1 MQTLAMLLLLSLA
14 LCACAPQ
21 LEGAYA
27 DQHGASA
34 FRLAHG
40 KYFRTNPDGSDF
52 KTVRDGLPP
61 LPLPHPYKVDGKLVV
76 VQQGPNRAEFEILPD
91 GRLKLSEG
99 GQALIFVRK

>member
-1 MQTLAMLLLLSLA
+1 
-14 LCACAPQ
+14 
-21 LEGAYA
+21 
-27 DQHGASA
+27 
-34 FRLAHG
+34 
-40 KYFRTNPDGSDF
+40 
-52 KTVRDGLPP
+52 VRAGLPP